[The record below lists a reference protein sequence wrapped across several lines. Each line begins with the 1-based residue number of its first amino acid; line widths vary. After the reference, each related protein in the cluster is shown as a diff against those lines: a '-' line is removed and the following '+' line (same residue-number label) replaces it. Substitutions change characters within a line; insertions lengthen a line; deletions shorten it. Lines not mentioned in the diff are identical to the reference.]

1 MFLGKMISM
10 TAATT
15 HKAIADERIGQFG
28 LFVEA
33 GRRLARIMEASL
45 LNAHGMTSIEFEALL
60 RVARSPEHR
69 MSMGQLAE
77 QMVLTSGGVTRLIDR
92 LAADGL
98 IARVSCPSDRRV
110 QWAQL
115 TKAGTEKIVG
125 VAETHLADLDEH
137 FFSAMTTEELETI
150 LPVLDRLRSACTEH

>member
-1 MFLGKMISM
+1 M
-10 TAATT
+10 TAPSIPAPLT
-15 HKAIADERIGQFG
+15 DERIGQFG

-45 LNAHGMTSIEFEALL
+45 LRNHGMTSIEFEAML
-60 RVARSPEHR
+60 RVARSPEQQ
-69 MSMGQLAE
+69 MSMGQLSE

-92 LAADGL
+92 LAAHGM

-115 TKAGTEKIVG
+115 TEAGTEKLADV
-125 VAETHLADLDEH
+125 VKTHLIDLDEH
-137 FFSAMTTEELETI
+137 FFAAMSHEELETL
-150 LPVLDRLRSACTEH
+150 LPVLDRLRTACNEH